1 MLQIDQGLSIDWTFE
16 LQFALVEDPTDIPL
30 KANFGQTI
38 EFVGVEGTHDCIV
51 TEYVLDDSI
60 SANYFTD
67 FFEVFVPVTPQEP
80 EPEPEEE
87 IVEPEP
93 EESEE

>member
-1 MLQIDQGLSIDWTFE
+1 
-16 LQFALVEDPTDIPL
+16 
-30 KANFGQTI
+30 
-38 EFVGVEGTHDCIV
+38 V